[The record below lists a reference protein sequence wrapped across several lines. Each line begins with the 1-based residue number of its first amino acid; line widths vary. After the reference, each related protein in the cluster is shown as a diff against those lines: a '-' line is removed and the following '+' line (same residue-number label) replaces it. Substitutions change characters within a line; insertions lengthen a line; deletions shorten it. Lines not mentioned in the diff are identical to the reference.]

1 MVHRLDFSLTQD
13 FFATIKGHRHTF
25 QIRADMLNFGNL
37 LNERLGRRPAPDQHA
52 AADRADGGAG
62 WPVDAQGRAQ
72 YRLRVINNELMTKSL
87 EPTAGLG
94 DVYRF
99 QIMLRYLF

>member
-1 MVHRLDFSLTQD
+1 
-13 FFATIKGHRHTF
+13 
-25 QIRADMLNFGNL
+25 MLNFGNL
-37 LNERLGRRPAPDQHA
+37 LNEDWGVGQRLINTQPLTVPTAAQGGPADA
-52 AADRADGGAG
+52 A
-62 WPVDAQGRAQ
+62 GRAQ